1 MKIEVVMPQMGES
14 ITEGTIIKWYKKK
27 GDIVKKDEII
37 YEISTDKVDT
47 EIPSPT
53 DGKLVEIKVL
63 ENETVDVGKVVA
75 IIDTEISSALDL
87 NEEND
92 IPLQKSDEVKIPS
105 TAQVGGAL
113 IDIPMP
119 KMGESIMDGTI
130 IKWNKSVG
138 DKVQRDEIIFEIS
151 TDKVDTEVPSPV
163 DGIIEEI
170 LFKENDIVNVGET
183 VARIRTTSGIVKM
196 EEAQKIQVEKK
207 DTIQEK
213 KSSEIE
219 FPESQQSKVK
229 TSQLNRFYSPL
240 VLNIARTEN
249 ISMEELE
256 NINGTGINGRVT
268 KKDILDYISKRKESG
283 NNYNQIKELEEK
295 EFASEKISSE
305 QDKSSLVQIVPM
317 DNIRQKIMQH
327 MIKSRDTSVHVTAM
341 MEIDMSKIH
350 NLIETHK
357 EFLLKEEGIK
367 LTYLPFIAYAV
378 IKALKQFPLMNA
390 SIEGNNILMKKFINL
405 GIAVAVEPNG
415 LIVPNIKNADEKSIR
430 GLAKAISDLSLR
442 ARTKK
447 LTTDDITNGT
457 FSITNYGV
465 FGSLFGTPIIN
476 QPEVGILG
484 VGAVTKKPVV
494 VDINGTDA
502 IAIKPMMY
510 LSLSHD
516 HRLVDGMLGG
526 KFLNSIKQILENF
539 DIKII

>member
-14 ITEGTIIKWYKKK
+14 ITEGTIIKWHKKK
-27 GDIVKKDEII
+27 GDLVKKDEII

-53 DGKLVEIKVL
+53 DGKLIDIKVL
-63 ENETVDVGKVVA
+63 ENETVEVGTVVA
-75 IIDTEISSALDL
+75 IIETDILNSSELKIEEDVVPKKV
-87 NEEND
+87 EEN
-92 IPLQKSDEVKIPS
+92 VIPS

-113 IDIPMP
+113 VDIPMP
-119 KMGESIMDGTI
+119 KMGESIMDGII

-170 LFKENDIVNVGET
+170 LFKENDTVNVGET

-196 EEAQKIQVEKK
+196 EDVQKLQSSRIENE
-207 DTIQEK
+207 QEK
-213 KSSEIE
+213 KSSNVEI
-219 FPESQQSKVK
+219 PKVEETTKIK

-249 ISMEELE
+249 ISMDELE
-256 NINGTGINGRVT
+256 NISGTGINGRVT
-268 KKDILDYISKRKESG
+268 KKDILEYIAKKKSGKVEFEKVERKDFAQTDFAESK
-283 NNYNQIKELEEK
+283 
-295 EFASEKISSE
+295 
-305 QDKSSLVQIVPM
+305 DKSSKVQIVPM

-341 MEIDMSKIH
+341 MEIDMSKIY
-350 NLIETHK
+350 NFIESNK
-357 EFLLKEEGIK
+357 DSVMKEEGIK
-367 LTYLPFIAYAV
+367 LTYLPFISYAV

-390 SIEGNNILMKKFINL
+390 SIDGNNIVMKNYINL

-430 GLAKAISDLSLR
+430 GLAKAIADLSQR

-494 VDINGTDA
+494 VEINGNDA
-502 IAIKPMMY
+502 IVIKPMMY

-526 KFLNSIKQILENF
+526 KFLQAIKQTLENF
-539 DIKII
+539 DIKIL